1 MTENHYFI
9 VGGTS
14 GIGRTLVERLSSK
27 DASLIVMSRS
37 AIPESSTERVHYV
50 CGDITDPSLSFD
62 FLPENLQGVV
72 YCPGS
77 IRLRPFNRLSVD
89 DFEADLAINFM
100 GAVRTLQAAL
110 LPMKKSRSGASA
122 VLFSTVAVTKGL
134 PFHASIASA
143 KGAIEGLVRSLAA
156 ELAPRIRINA
166 VAPSL
171 TDTPLAT
178 ALLSDEQ
185 KRQAAADRHPL
196 KKIGTAEDIADAAA
210 FLLGPASGWI
220 TGQIIHVD
228 GGLSTL

>member
-1 MTENHYFI
+1 MTKNPYFV

-14 GIGRTLVERLSSK
+14 GIGRSLVERLHS
-27 DASLIVMSRS
+27 DGASLIVMSPS
-37 AIPESSTERVHYV
+37 SNPENSSDSVRYV
-50 CGDITDPSLSFD
+50 SGDITDPALSFD
-62 FLPENLQGVV
+62 FLPESLQGVV

-77 IRLRPFNRLSVD
+77 IRLRPFSRLSSA

-156 ELAPRIRINA
+156 ELAPRVRINA

-171 TDTPLAT
+171 TDTPLPPACFPT
-178 ALLSDEQ
+178 S
-185 KRQAAADRHPL
+185 RSGRPL
-196 KKIGTAEDIADAAA
+196 PTD
-210 FLLGPASGWI
+210 
-220 TGQIIHVD
+220 TR
-228 GGLSTL
+228 